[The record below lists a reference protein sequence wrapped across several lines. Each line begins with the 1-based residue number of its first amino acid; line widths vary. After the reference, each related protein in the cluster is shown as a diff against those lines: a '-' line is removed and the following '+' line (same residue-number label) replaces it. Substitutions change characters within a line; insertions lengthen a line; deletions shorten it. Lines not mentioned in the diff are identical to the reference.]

1 MQERRE
7 QLAERPRKAEQARDL
22 LRDLKRNLKEAGR
35 PGPER
40 PLARLERLA
49 RPLPEAD
56 RIRRFIG
63 SAVGSARAGNGRRKG
78 GTDVSRP
85 RPAIEGEIPT
95 PRGTLD
101 HVVT

>member
-7 QLAERPRKAEQARDL
+7 QLAEGPRKAEQARDL
-22 LRDLKRNLKEAGR
+22 LRDLKRSLKEAGR

-56 RIRRFIG
+56 RIRWFIG
-63 SAVGSARAGNGRRKG
+63 SAVESARAGKGRHRREPVPPRHRGGDPYASG
-78 GTDVSRP
+78 GTRH
-85 RPAIEGEIPT
+85 G
-95 PRGTLD
+95 
-101 HVVT
+101 VT

>member
-22 LRDLKRNLKEAGR
+22 LRDLKRSLKEAGR

-56 RIRRFIG
+56 RIRRFI
-63 SAVGSARAGNGRRKG
+63 AVGSARAGNGRRKG

-101 HVVT
+101 HGVT